1 MNLDQLQKGL
11 EQAFYTEKHRIVFWY
26 DAEQSFTEEIKAL
39 ELNDVQIL
47 NMAEESS
54 LAIKLK
60 LELQDQQG
68 KYLLYFPSAE
78 PETEKDWLLDIKLYS
93 RSFYADRF
101 SIIFNE
107 LGLQQQSLREHLAK
121 REEFLKAKA
130 RLSTLKRYIQPDADE
145 QNLDMA
151 MIAAVVKADSA
162 ELMHIVLAL
171 ADEMVQQNLA
181 LEVNPESFAE
191 LEKFQLVPALVTALQ
206 AEIGYPAS
214 VEELNGEAPFKLGT
228 FFIRLM
234 TTGFCES
241 LGDIPVWAQELV
253 MSSVSSRATARAFL
267 SRWRDSSK
275 YYPTFDTL
283 SQTVANALRIQEKVG
298 VFDLEQLLDVM
309 TFEVIEQKIIVD
321 LASQIPAATKAELEH
336 FRTIISTRLDGYWAS
351 KHKDDATRRKYRTVY
366 TALQAAIELFSLRLQ
381 FDSGFYFDSSE
392 ALYKAYEQELYRF
405 DMAYRHYSAASQRA
419 HVDILKK
426 LDEEVENCY
435 SYWFI
440 DHLARNWGG
449 RIEAEQRLNVWKM
462 ADIPNQQNFYDTHV
476 RPLLNSATK
485 RRIVVIISDAFRY
498 EAAVE
503 LRDRINEKRYSE
515 ATLSS
520 QLGVVPSYTTLGMAS
535 LLPHQTL
542 EYKEAAGDDVLV
554 DGQSSKGTAARS
566 KILAAYNGL
575 AVTAETVKGWSRDEG
590 REALKDHELIYVYHN
605 VIDARGDSAS
615 TESET
620 FMAVEHAIEELTELS
635 RKILMHFNISTL
647 LITADHG
654 FLFQQSKLESADRS
668 SLTEKPT

>member
-1 MNLDQLQKGL
+1 MNLDQLKQGL
-11 EQAFYTEKHRIVFWY
+11 EQAFYTEQHRIVFWY
-26 DAEQSFTEEIKAL
+26 DAEQSFSEEVKSL
-39 ELNDVQIL
+39 KLNDVQIL

-60 LELQDQQG
+60 LELEDQQG
-68 KYLLYFPSAE
+68 KYLLYFPSPE

-145 QNLDMA
+145 QDLDMA

-171 ADEMVQQNLA
+171 ADEMVQQNLS

-309 TFEVIEQKIIVD
+309 TFEVIEQKITVD
-321 LASQIPAATKAELEH
+321 LASHIPAATKAELEH

-366 TALQAAIELFSLRLQ
+366 TALQAAIELFSLRLL
-381 FDSGFYFDSSE
+381 FDAGFYFDSSE

-405 DMAYRHYSAASQRA
+405 DLAYRHYSAASQRA

-440 DHLARNWGG
+440 DHLARNWGE

-542 EYKEAAGDDVLV
+542 EYKEATGDDVLV

-590 REALKDHELIYVYHN
+590 REALKDHDLIYVYHN

-620 FMAVEHAIEELTELS
+620 F
-635 RKILMHFNISTL
+635 
-647 LITADHG
+647 
-654 FLFQQSKLESADRS
+654 
-668 SLTEKPT
+668 